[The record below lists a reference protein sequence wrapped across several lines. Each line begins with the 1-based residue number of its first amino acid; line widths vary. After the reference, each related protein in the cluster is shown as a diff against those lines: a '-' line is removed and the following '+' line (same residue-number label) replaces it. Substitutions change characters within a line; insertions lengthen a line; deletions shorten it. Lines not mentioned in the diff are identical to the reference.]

1 MPTTASNLERRH
13 FPRWQQQGVLG
24 GGEAV
29 VDHHE
34 HWPASYSTMPCC
46 YDVGA
51 GSSATSS
58 HQPGPSSATAAVP
71 APAPAPAGSRHQQVT
86 AVEAQE
92 GNVMRRHYRGVR
104 RRPWGKWAAEIRDP
118 AKAARVWLGT
128 FDTAEAAAAAYDDA
142 ALRFKGAKAKLNF
155 PERVRG
161 RTGQGTFLVT
171 PGVPHPPPPLP
182 TAAVAPPF
190 PDLVRYAQLLQGAN
204 SIRNAVV
211 ASNTR
216 DLAPPPPPPAA
227 QVSPSSSVQILDFS
241 TQRLLR
247 GSPATF
253 GRPLSTASA
262 SVSTTTASSSSPSTW
277 PRVEARTSGVDDEA
291 KEG

>member
-216 DLAPPPPPPAA
+216 DLAPPPPPAAA
-227 QVSPSSSVQILDFS
+227 QVSPSPSVQILDFS

-253 GRPLSTASA
+253 GRPLTASA

-277 PRVEARTSGVDDEA
+277 PRVETRTSGVDDDA